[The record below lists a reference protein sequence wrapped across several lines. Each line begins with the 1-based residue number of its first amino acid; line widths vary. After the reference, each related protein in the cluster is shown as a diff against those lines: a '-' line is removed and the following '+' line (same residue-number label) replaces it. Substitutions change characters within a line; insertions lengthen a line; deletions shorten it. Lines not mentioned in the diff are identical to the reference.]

1 MGSKDTDS
9 KDMDPKDMGL
19 EIMHSEKNK
28 EPSSGSKI
36 CRLHEKISDELAN
49 SELHP
54 LLQQLYANRGI
65 QQLRDV
71 QYSIKQLPDYK
82 TLKDIKAAASI
93 IGQHVIDN
101 KKIVIIGDFD
111 ADGATSSALVVR
123 ALRMFGASQVSYLV
137 PNRFEYGYGL
147 SPEIVALAAQQS
159 PDLIITV
166 DNGIASIDGVLEANR
181 RNIRVVITDHH
192 LPADITPEA
201 DAIVNPNQHG
211 CEFPYKATAGVG
223 VAFYVMLA
231 VRAYLRDKG
240 LFEKKKFNH
249 KVPNMAALLDLVALG
264 TVADVVPLDENNRL
278 LVELGLQR
286 IRQHRGCVGINAL
299 LSIAGKNISQC
310 HSQDFGFVIGPRL
323 NAAGRL
329 EDMSIGIECLL
340 TDDND
345 YAMALAQQLDD
356 INHQRKQIE
365 GDMLTQALKV
375 LENECFA
382 DDAVAKYTG
391 LSLYHP
397 DWHQGVVGLLASRVK
412 EKYFRPV
419 FAFAKASNSVSAED
433 NLIELKGSGRSIP
446 GLHLRDVLDLMSKKH
461 PDLILKFGGHAMAA
475 GLSIHANKFE
485 LFQQVFDEVVKE
497 SLDERA
503 LKQIKET
510 DGAIPESVMSMETS
524 ELIKFSSPWGQAFPA
539 PLFDDV
545 FIIENWRIVGQKHLK
560 LVIKQVDSLK
570 TYDAIAFNMTET
582 VLPTGGHAE
591 IRVVYRLDVN
601 EFRGN
606 RNLQLIVDY
615 IEAA

>member
-1 MGSKDTDS
+1 MSVLISPSEITNSKVCRIN
-9 KDMDPKDMGL
+9 KD
-19 EIMHSEKNK
+19 
-28 EPSSGSKI
+28 
-36 CRLHEKISDELAN
+36 ISDELAN
-49 SELHP
+49 SDIHP

-65 QQLRDV
+65 KHLKDV

-82 TLKDIKAAASI
+82 TLKDIQVAASI
-93 IGQHVIDN
+93 IGQHVIEN
-101 KKIVIIGDFD
+101 KKIIIIGDFD

-123 ALRMFGASQVSYLV
+123 ALSMFGAMQVSYLV

-166 DNGIASIDGVLEANR
+166 DNGIASIEGVLEANC
-181 RNIRVVITDHH
+181 RNIKVVITDHH
-192 LPADITPEA
+192 LPADTVPEA
-201 DAIVNPNQHG
+201 AAIVNPNQHG
-211 CEFPYKATAGVG
+211 CEFPYKSTAGVG

-231 VRAYLRDKG
+231 ARAYLRDEGVFKNK
-240 LFEKKKFNH
+240 EFNG
-249 KVPNMAALLDLVALG
+249 KEPNMAALLDLVALG

-345 YAMALAQQLDD
+345 YAMTLAQQLDE

-375 LENECFA
+375 LENEFFS
-382 DDAVAKYTG
+382 DDTVAKYTG

-419 FAFAKASNSVSAED
+419 FAFAKANFDANIGED
-433 NLIELKGSGRSIP
+433 ESSELKGSGRSIP

-461 PDLILKFGGHAMAA
+461 PDLIIKFGGHAMAA
-475 GLSIHANKFE
+475 GLSIYSNKFE

-497 SLDERA
+497 SLDESA
-503 LKQIKET
+503 LKLIKET
-510 DGAIPESVMSMETS
+510 DGAIPESVMTMETS
-524 ELIKFSSPWGQAFPA
+524 ELIKFASTWGQAFPA

-545 FIIENWRIVGQKHLK
+545 FTVENWRIVGLKHLK
-560 LVIKQVDSLK
+560 LVLKQVGSLK
-570 TYDAIAFNMTET
+570 TYDAIAFNMMET
-582 VLPTGGHAE
+582 VLPEGDHAE
-591 IRVVYRLDVN
+591 IRVVYRLDIN

>member
-1 MGSKDTDS
+1 MSALISQEETT
-9 KDMDPKDMGL
+9 
-19 EIMHSEKNK
+19 N
-28 EPSSGSKI
+28 SKI
-36 CRLHEKISDELAN
+36 CRINKDISDELAN
-49 SELHP
+49 SDIHP

-65 QQLRDV
+65 THLKDV

-82 TLKDIKAAASI
+82 TLKDIKSAASI

-123 ALRMFGASQVSYLV
+123 ALRMFGATQVSYLV

-166 DNGIASIDGVLEANR
+166 DNGIASIEGVLEANR
-181 RNIRVVITDHH
+181 RNIKVVITDHH
-192 LPADITPEA
+192 LPADTAPEA
-201 DAIVNPNQHG
+201 AAVVNPNQHG
-211 CEFPYKATAGVG
+211 CEFPYKSTAGVG

-231 VRAYLRDKG
+231 VRAYLRDEG
-240 LFEKKKFNH
+240 LFEDKKFNG

-299 LSIAGKNISQC
+299 LSIGGKNISQC

-375 LENECFA
+375 LENEFFA

-419 FAFAKASNSVSAED
+419 FAFARASNRASNSTSADANIGED
-433 NLIELKGSGRSIP
+433 ESSELKGSGRSIP

-461 PDLILKFGGHAMAA
+461 PDLIIKFGGHAMAA
-475 GLSIHANKFE
+475 GLSIYSNKFE

-497 SLDERA
+497 SLDENA
-503 LKQIKET
+503 LKLIKET
-510 DGAIPESVMSMETS
+510 DGAIPESVMTMETS

-539 PLFDDV
+539 PLFDDIFTV
-545 FIIENWRIVGQKHLK
+545 ENWRIVGQKHLK
-560 LVIKQVDSLK
+560 LVLKQVDSLK
-570 TYDAIAFNMTET
+570 TYDAIAFNMIET
-582 VLPTGGHAE
+582 VLPEGDHAE

>member
-1 MGSKDTDS
+1 MSARTSLKNMGSEQID
-9 KDMDPKDMGL
+9 
-19 EIMHSEKNK
+19 
-28 EPSSGSKI
+28 EPVISSKI
-36 CRLHEKISDELAN
+36 CRINKKISDELAN
-49 SELHP
+49 SDLHP

-65 QQLRDV
+65 KHLQDV

-82 TLKDIKAAASI
+82 TLKDIKPAASI

-123 ALRMFGASQVSYLV
+123 ALRMFGATQVSYLV

-147 SPEIVALAAQQS
+147 SPEIVALAAQNS

-181 RNIRVVITDHH
+181 RNIKVVITDHH
-192 LPADITPEA
+192 LPADTRPEA

-211 CEFPYKATAGVG
+211 CKFPYKSTAGVG

-231 VRAYLRDKG
+231 VRAYLRDEG
-240 LFEKKKFNH
+240 VFENKKFNA
-249 KVPNMAALLDLVALG
+249 KAPNMAALLDLVALG

-299 LSIAGKNISQC
+299 LSIAGKHISQC

-375 LENECFA
+375 LENEFFA

-419 FAFAKASNSVSAED
+419 FAFARADTGTDMAKDTESDKVS
-433 NLIELKGSGRSIP
+433 ILKGSGRSIP

-461 PDLILKFGGHAMAA
+461 AGLIIKFGGHAMAA
-475 GLSIHANKFE
+475 GLSIDANKFE

-497 SLDERA
+497 SLDENA

-510 DGAIPESVMSMETS
+510 DGSIPENVMTMETS

-545 FIIENWRIVGQKHLK
+545 FTVENWRIVGQKHLK
-560 LVIKQVDSLK
+560 LVLKQVDSLK
-570 TYDAIAFNMTET
+570 TYDAIAFNMIET
-582 VLPTGGHAE
+582 VLPTGDHTE